1 MREQFAF
8 DLLAMEDDSVDGIF
22 NTLKDC
28 AKISKHAGELVFIFI
43 IYVRMVIYHGT
54 NGRSNKFTDARCFND
69 VANILIKGGKRNGSF
84 AIYLEPWHAD
94 IFEFLKLKLNHGNE
108 LERARDLFYSLWIS
122 DLFMNRVKD
131 DSVWSLM
138 CPNECPG
145 LSDAY
150 GAEFDSL
157 YCMYEKNGMFK
168 KQVKARELWNE
179 ILTCQIETGV
189 PYMLYKD
196 SCNRKSNQQNLGTI
210 RSSNLCTEI
219 VEYSSSDE
227 TAVCNLASIS
237 LKSCYDYPDYSSMR
251 FIVYTKPSCLYCT
264 GAKNLLDSLN
274 ITYETKSYDTLLM
287 SGEKPIV
294 VTFPKIFLKEGLN
307 QTLIGGFRDLELYL
321 RPTYNYDKLKDISK
335 QLTYNLNNIIDYTY
349 YPTEKTKRSN
359 KRHRPIGI
367 GVQGLANVFYD
378 MRIAFDSE
386 EAKELNKRIFE
397 TIYFGSLEAS
407 MELSRDREHAIL
419 EIKKNSSDPDS
430 IQQLIQMYD
439 PIPEELDRSEYL
451 GSYSS
456 YIDSPMYN
464 GKLQMD
470 LWDETV
476 DDSYHNWSQLRKD
489 IQQYGVRNSLLLA
502 PMPTAS
508 TSQILKNYECFEP
521 PMTNI
526 YSRRVLSGDYLVI
539 NESMVRDLQLFNLWT
554 SEMKDNIIVNDGSL
568 QSIDGIPQIL
578 KERYKTAWEIKQKQ
592 IINMSADRGPYI
604 CQSQS
609 LNLFLEAPS
618 IQSLTSMHF
627 YAWSKGLKT
636 GMYYLR
642 SRPSSKPI
650 QFTVNPEIC
659 ESCSG

>member
-1 MREQFAF
+1 
-8 DLLAMEDDSVDGIF
+8 
-22 NTLKDC
+22 
-28 AKISKHAGELVFIFI
+28 
-43 IYVRMVIYHGT
+43 
-54 NGRSNKFTDARCFND
+54 
-69 VANILIKGGKRNGSF
+69 
-84 AIYLEPWHAD
+84 
-94 IFEFLKLKLNHGNE
+94 
-108 LERARDLFYSLWIS
+108 
-122 DLFMNRVKD
+122 
-131 DSVWSLM
+131 
-138 CPNECPG
+138 
-145 LSDAY
+145 
-150 GAEFDSL
+150 
-157 YCMYEKNGMFK
+157 
-168 KQVKARELWNE
+168 
-179 ILTCQIETGV
+179 
-189 PYMLYKD
+189 
-196 SCNRKSNQQNLGTI
+196 
-210 RSSNLCTEI
+210 
-219 VEYSSSDE
+219 
-227 TAVCNLASIS
+227 
-237 LKSCYDYPDYSSMR
+237 
-251 FIVYTKPSCLYCT
+251 
-264 GAKNLLDSLN
+264 
-274 ITYETKSYDTLLM
+274 M
-287 SGEKPIV
+287 SGEKPIG

-335 QLTYNLNNIIDYTY
+335 QLTYNLNNIIDYTF

-526 YSRRVLSGDYLVI
+526 Y
-539 NESMVRDLQLFNLWT
+539 
-554 SEMKDNIIVNDGSL
+554 
-568 QSIDGIPQIL
+568 
-578 KERYKTAWEIKQKQ
+578 A
-592 IINMSADRGPYI
+592 
-604 CQSQS
+604 
-609 LNLFLEAPS
+609 
-618 IQSLTSMHF
+618 
-627 YAWSKGLKT
+627 KGLIRRLFS
-636 GMYYLR
+636 Y
-642 SRPSSKPI
+642 
-650 QFTVNPEIC
+650 Q
-659 ESCSG
+659 